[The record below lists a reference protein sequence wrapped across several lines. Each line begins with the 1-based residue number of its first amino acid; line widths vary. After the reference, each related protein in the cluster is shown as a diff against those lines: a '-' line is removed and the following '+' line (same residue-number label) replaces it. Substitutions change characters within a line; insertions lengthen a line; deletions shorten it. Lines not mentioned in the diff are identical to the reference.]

1 VQGVGTDNDLV
12 HEFRR
17 CVSWSSISSTSPP
30 RGTPLIRRPGTAAAS
45 GRHVA
50 EAVVPVELMI
60 GARQSCGAAAPW
72 PLRPDGIGELDP
84 ARDGEPST
92 VKGGRLATAR
102 MRGLE

>member
-1 VQGVGTDNDLV
+1 MQGVGTDNDPV

-17 CVSWSSISSTSPP
+17 RVSWSSISSTSPP

-50 EAVVPVELMI
+50 EAVVPVERTVR
-60 GARQSCGAAAPW
+60 AWQSCSA
-72 PLRPDGIGELDP
+72 
-84 ARDGEPST
+84 
-92 VKGGRLATAR
+92 AR